1 MTEVTPPEKVD
12 PETLVLRA
20 KPRRVIRI
28 KRNLLIGLVAV
39 GCLALVGLVWLG
51 LGPSLIKPGTP
62 AASDKDPEKH
72 KAGLPDQVTA
82 LPKTYAD
89 VPQLGQPLPG
99 DLGRPIL
106 EHQRKHGVVDGTAGV
121 SGDRGGARQSAVET
135 ARTSGLFFA
144 TNDKARPAVTSNGS
158 DAVRALNRSLLTL
171 PAVTSG
177 QAPTGQAAKVAFLDG
192 TGAGA
197 TVNPHAVQAP
207 ASPYMIMAGTV
218 ISASLLTGLNS
229 DLPGLVLAQVTAD
242 VHDSATGRQVMIPA
256 GTRLI
261 GKYDSSVSFGQSRVL
276 VVWQRLI
283 WPDGRSLLID
293 NLPAADVEGFAG
305 LSDKVDFH
313 TASLLNGIGLSTLLG
328 ITGEL
333 GRDSDD
339 DLIEALRRS
348 AQETTNQAG
357 QKIVSRQLDVQ
368 PTVTV
373 RPGAT
378 LRVIVQKDLDL
389 SSAGEG
395 LRP

>member
-51 LGPSLIKPGTP
+51 LAPSLIKPGAPT
-62 AASDKDPEKH
+62 ASDKDPEKH

-106 EHQRKHGVVDGTAGV
+106 EHERKHGAADAAAMAG
-121 SGDRGGARQSAVET
+121 SARSARASAAEA
-135 ARTSGLFFA
+135 ARTSGLFVV
-144 TNDKARPAVTSNGS
+144 TTDKAASGAGSGVGEAVAGLDRSS
-158 DAVRALNRSLLTL
+158 MALPIAT
-171 PAVTSG
+171 AGV
-177 QAPTGQAAKVAFLDG
+177 APLGQAAKVAFLDG
-192 TGAGA
+192 AASGA
-197 TVNPHAVQAP
+197 TLNPHTVQAP
-207 ASPYMIMAGTV
+207 TSPYVVMAGTV
-218 ISASLLTGLNS
+218 ISASLVTGLNS

-283 WPDGRSLLID
+283 WPDGRSLVID
-293 NLPAADVEGFAG
+293 NLPATDVEGFAG
-305 LSDKVDFH
+305 LADRVDYH
-313 TASLLNGIGLSTLLG
+313 TASLLKGVGLSTLLG
-328 ITGEL
+328 ISGEL
-333 GRDSDD
+333 GQNSDD
-339 DLIEALRRS
+339 DLVEAVRRS
-348 AQETTNQAG
+348 VQDTSNQAG

-373 RPGAT
+373 RPGAV
-378 LRVIVQKDLDL
+378 LRVIVQKDLNL
-389 SSAGEG
+389 SLAEVGTQ
-395 LRP
+395 P